1 MGVYGKR
8 VLLSSNG
15 DSVSRGIAFYLA
27 KYGCRLVL
35 MGDQGVLSQMAT
47 AIAHDLKQTG
57 AIQVVHLDMEDGRE
71 EVFDGAVG
79 RAWDCFG
86 QLDAFVNCYSY
97 EGKIQELLKLSQEE
111 FKKISA
117 INFSAPWFLLK
128 AVGKRMQTGN
138 LGGSVVFL
146 TSIIGAERGLYPG
159 AAAYGSCLAGV
170 HQLVKA
176 SALELGKYKIRVNAV
191 TRGLHPG
198 DEYILTEKEKE
209 GKTAKDLMPLQ
220 RWLNTEKDLG
230 STVLYLISDDSR
242 YMTGS
247 INFVDGGQSIVR
259 PRMRSF
265 I

>member
-1 MGVYGKR
+1 MGISGKR
-8 VLLSSNG
+8 VLLTSNG
-15 DSVSRGIAFYLA
+15 DSVSRGIAYYLA

-35 MGDQGVLSQMAT
+35 MGDQGVLSQMAAT
-47 AIAHDLKQTG
+47 ITNDLKRTG

-71 EVFDGAVG
+71 AVFDGAVD
-79 RAWDCFG
+79 RAWNCFG

-97 EGKIQELLKLSQEE
+97 EGKIQEILKLSEEE

-128 AVGKRMQTGN
+128 AVSKRIQTSN

-146 TSIIGAERGLYPG
+146 TSIVGAERGLYPG
-159 AAAYGSCLAGV
+159 AAAYGSCLAGI

-176 SALELGKYKIRVNAV
+176 SALELGKYKIRVNAI
-191 TRGLHPG
+191 TRGLHPH
-198 DEYILTEKEKE
+198 DEYIVTEKEKK

-220 RWLNTEKDLG
+220 RWLDAENDLG
-230 STVLYLISDDSR
+230 STVLYLVSDDSR